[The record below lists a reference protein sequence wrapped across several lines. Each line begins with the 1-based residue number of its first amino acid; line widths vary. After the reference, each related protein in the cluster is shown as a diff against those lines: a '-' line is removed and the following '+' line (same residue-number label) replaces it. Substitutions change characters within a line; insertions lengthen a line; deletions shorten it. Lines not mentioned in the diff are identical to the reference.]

1 MLKPIGA
8 ASAAVA
14 LLFALPAVAQNAA
27 PAAAPADAPAAAP
40 AADAAATASA
50 STPAASGTLIAV
62 VQADPNLSTFA
73 KLAKQAN
80 LEATLAGQGPLTLLA
95 PTNAA
100 FSALPAEKLAEL
112 EKPENAVKLQQVLM
126 YHIIPG
132 AAPSSAF
139 KGTKGDVPSATPAK
153 LVVDGTGATVKVNDA
168 TVTKADV
175 AASNGAVHIIDK
187 VLMAPE
193 ATAAA
198 TSAPTATPTTN

>member
-8 ASAAVA
+8 VCAAVA
-14 LLFALPAVAQNAA
+14 FSLSLPVVAQN
-27 PAAAPADAPAAAP
+27 AAAPADAPAATAP
-40 AADAAATASA
+40 ATEAATTASA
-50 STPAASGTLIAV
+50 TTPAASGTLIAV

-80 LEATLAGQGPLTLLA
+80 LEATLAGQGPLTVLA

-100 FSALPAEKLAEL
+100 FSALPAETLADL

-168 TVTKADV
+168 TVTKADI
-175 AASNGAVHIIDK
+175 AATNGAVHIIDK

-198 TSAPTATPTTN
+198 TPAPTSTPTTN

>member
-8 ASAAVA
+8 VCAAVA
-14 LLFALPAVAQNAA
+14 LSLSLPVAAQNAA
-27 PAAAPADAPAAAP
+27 TPAEAPAAVP
-40 AADAAATASA
+40 AEATTEAVAA
-50 STPAASGTLIAV
+50 TPAASGTLIAV

-80 LEATLAGQGPLTLLA
+80 LEATLAGQGPLTVLA

-100 FSALPAEKLAEL
+100 FSALPAEQLADL

-153 LVVDGTGATVKVNDA
+153 LVVDGTGATVKINDA

-175 AASNGAVHIIDK
+175 AASNGAVHVIDK

-198 TSAPTATPTTN
+198 TSAATATPTTN